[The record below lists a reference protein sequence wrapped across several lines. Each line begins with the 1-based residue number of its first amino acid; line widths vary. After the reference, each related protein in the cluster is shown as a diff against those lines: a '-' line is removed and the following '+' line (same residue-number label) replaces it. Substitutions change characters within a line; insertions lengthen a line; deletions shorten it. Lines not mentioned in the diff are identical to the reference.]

1 MMDLTPQE
9 EQIMI
14 ERAKSGD
21 PEANYKMS
29 LWALEQAALEPTE
42 ERWNRLAAKCLVR
55 AAEAGY
61 PPAKKRTQ
69 ELLQESEAAARPKK
83 APARRPAS
91 RPETRRPTQS
101 FDPRDFPEMTPE
113 EEKFTFLDAFV
124 GIPGLIKSLFAK
136 TKSTAKPAAA
146 SGYTS
151 SSAGSRLKEF
161 FNFSQWD
168 DTKWKRMQT
177 ICIVVCVIL
186 AVVITV
192 MLLTARSSSKNRDA
206 SPLPTPSTVPILTT
220 PTPAPKYP
228 DESVRDTIESA
239 NLEVFPADG
248 EFVLAETNAVVDTSG
263 SVLRLRRGPGANYG
277 EITSMDNGTA
287 LEVFAYKNTWALV
300 RYDGRIWGWCSSDF
314 LNFIPLTATPSP
326 APTPTATPAAS
337 TPASSAPAA

>member
-1 MMDLTPQE
+1 MMNLTPQE
-9 EQIMI
+9 EQAMI
-14 ERAKSGD
+14 ERAKAGD

-29 LWALEQAALEPTE
+29 LWALEQATLEPTE

-69 ELLQESEAAARPKK
+69 ELLQESEAAARPPKT
-83 APARRPAS
+83 PARKPVPRPKNP
-91 RPETRRPTQS
+91 RPPQE

-113 EEKFTFLDAFV
+113 EERFTFLDAFV
-124 GIPGLIKSLFAK
+124 GIPALVKSLFAK
-136 TKSTAKPAAA
+136 TTSAAKPTAAHDQ
-146 SGYTS
+146 TS
-151 SSAGSRLKEF
+151 SGIGSRLKAF

-186 AVVITV
+186 AIVITI
-192 MLLTARSSSKNRDA
+192 MLITARGGSKNRDA
-206 SPLPTPSTVPILTT
+206 SALPTPSTVPQITT
-220 PTPAPKYP
+220 PTPAPAYP
-228 DESVRDTIESA
+228 DDDVRSAIASA
-239 NLEVFPADG
+239 NLEIFPADG

-287 LEVFAYKNTWALV
+287 VEVFANKTGWSLV
-300 RYDGRIWGWCSSDF
+300 RYNGRIWGWCSSDF
-314 LNFIPLTATPSP
+314 LNFAPVTATPTP
-326 APTPTATPAAS
+326 TPTTTPTATPEPS
-337 TPASSAPAA
+337 TPAA